1 MYPQSTKKTNPN
13 RETPICS
20 LWDQAQKMQELVDA
34 EDKQVDAKD
43 EQAYMMM
50 MMEE

>member
-1 MYPQSTKKTNPN
+1 MYPQSTKKTNPD
-13 RETPICS
+13 RETPICFPQ
-20 LWDQAQKMQELVDA
+20 DQAQKTQELVDA
-34 EDKQVDAKD
+34 ED